1 MLLEHFIV
9 RLAERQRQVCKRLEL
24 VRLDDAE
31 GCVGPA
37 DARIEDGDELGLG
50 PGAHHGGS
58 RAARRVIDHVL
69 LAER

>member
-9 RLAERQRQVCKRLEL
+9 RLAERQRQVRKRLEL

-31 GCVGPA
+31 GRISSA
-37 DARIEDGDELGLG
+37 DTRVEDCDEFGLG

-58 RAARRVIDHVL
+58 RARRVINHVL
-69 LAER
+69 LAES